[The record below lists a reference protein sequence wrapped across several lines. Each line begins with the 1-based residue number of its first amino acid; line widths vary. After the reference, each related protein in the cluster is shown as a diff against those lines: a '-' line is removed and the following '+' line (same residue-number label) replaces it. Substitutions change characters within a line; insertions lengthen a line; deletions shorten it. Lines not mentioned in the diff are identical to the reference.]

1 MVAAG
6 HSWSSIK
13 DYTLSEIGVF
23 FKTIILQQREIM
35 ATELSTIWMGNNL
48 SQEGLKETLKSMGV
62 KNPKKIEPTNE
73 EVTDSWM
80 KLAGALRGAK

>member
-1 MVAAG
+1 
-6 HSWSSIK
+6 
-13 DYTLSEIGVF
+13 
-23 FKTIILQQREIM
+23 M